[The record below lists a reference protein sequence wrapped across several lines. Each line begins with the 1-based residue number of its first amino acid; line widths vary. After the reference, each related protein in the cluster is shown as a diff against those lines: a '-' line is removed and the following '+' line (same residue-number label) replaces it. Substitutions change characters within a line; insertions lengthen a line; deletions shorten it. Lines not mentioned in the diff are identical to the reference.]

1 MGSES
6 NFAFKT
12 PSLSIIFLN
21 SSIHNTEDEI
31 TTNTN
36 HVLQFKKRVDNNE
49 PISKFEKGM
58 EKVAYCTTNNKK
70 LVQNTIE

>member
-1 MGSES
+1 MKGKS

-12 PSLSIIFLN
+12 PSLNITFRN

-31 TTNTN
+31 SNKTN

-49 PISKFEKGM
+49 PISKSEKGM
-58 EKVAYCTTNNKK
+58 VNVAYCTTNNKK
-70 LVQNTIE
+70 LVQNTME